1 MAQVEG
7 RPVAVIE
14 CPEEIPCNPCETACP
29 HGAIQIGKP
38 ITRRPELDPAR
49 CTGCGLCVAACPG
62 LAIFLVKE
70 EGDTAEVTFPYEFL
84 PVPRVGDLV
93 TAVNREGQPLAAAP
107 VVAVRQVC
115 TSDGTWLITLA
126 VPRAL
131 AAEVRGMRRLN
142 R

>member
-1 MAQVEG
+1 MEG

-29 HGAIQIGKP
+29 QGAIQIGNP
-38 ITRRPELDPAR
+38 ITRRPRLDAAR

-70 EGDTAEVTFPYEFL
+70 EADTAEVTFPYEFL
-84 PVPRVGDLV
+84 PLPQVGDVV
-93 TAVNREGQPLAAAP
+93 TAVGREGQPLGAAR
-107 VVAVRQVC
+107 VVAVRQVR
-115 TSDGTWLITLA
+115 TSDGTWLVTLA

-131 AAEVRGMRRLN
+131 SSEVRGMRRL
-142 R
+142 